1 MEPSSACT
9 REANLHYT
17 RPTIVAGFVHN
28 SRKVS
33 RRLKKKKSTLDLPVI
48 GWKER
53 VDLPDLGIKDVH
65 VKIDTGATTSAIH
78 GEVEKVYFRNGIQMV
93 RFVVRYGTIQAP
105 RSKSVEAELLEYRRV
120 KSSNGHNSRRPVVL
134 THASIG
140 GLVWAIE
147 LTLANRETMGMPML
161 LGRQSLKNRF
171 LVDPGKTY
179 LLSERPGKKKVIK
192 KKKKGVRKKTTK
204 KRTSDSL

>member
-1 MEPSSACT
+1 MCT
-9 REANLHYT
+9 VETCFRYT
-17 RPTIVAGFVHN
+17 FITEFVEDFRY
-28 SRKVS
+28 SRKV
-33 RRLKKKKSTLDLPVI
+33 RRQLKKKKSRLDLPVI

-78 GEVEKVYFRNGIQMV
+78 GEVEKVFFENGLQMV
-93 RFVVRYGTIQAP
+93 RFVVRYGTLQMP
-105 RSKSVEAELLEYRRV
+105 RSKTVDAELLEYRRI
-120 KSSNGHNSRRPVVL
+120 KSSNGHYSRRPVVL

-179 LLSERPGKKKVIK
+179 LLSERPGKKKLIK
-192 KKKKGVRKKTTK
+192 KTKKKVVRKKSSKNRTT
-204 KRTSDSL
+204 

>member
-1 MEPSSACT
+1 M
-9 REANLHYT
+9 
-17 RPTIVAGFVHN
+17 
-28 SRKVS
+28 
-33 RRLKKKKSTLDLPVI
+33 KKKKSRLDLPVI

-53 VDLPDLGIKDVH
+53 VDLPDLAIKDVH

-78 GEVEKVYFRNGIQMV
+78 GEVEKVYIRNGIQSV
-93 RFVVRYGTIQAP
+93 RFVVRYGTTQSP
-105 RSKSVEAELLEYRRV
+105 RSKTVDAELLEYRRV
-120 KSSNGHNSRRPVVL
+120 KSSNGHYSRRPVVL

-161 LGRQSLKNRF
+161 LGRESLKNRF

-179 LLSERPGKKKVIK
+179 LLSERPRKKKVIK
-192 KKKKGVRKKTTK
+192 KTDIEEKVIKKMDIEEKVIVDQVIDIEERMIKKMDIEK
-204 KRTSDSL
+204 KVMAENITIIY

>member
-1 MEPSSACT
+1 MDFLVKKPS
-9 REANLHYT
+9 H
-17 RPTIVAGFVHN
+17 I
-28 SRKVS
+28 
-33 RRLKKKKSTLDLPVI
+33 DLPII
-48 GWKER
+48 GWKEQ

-78 GEVEKVYFRNGIQMV
+78 AEVENVFFEKGIQLV
-93 RFVVRYGTIQAP
+93 RFTVKYGTPQAP
-105 RSKSVEAELLEYRRV
+105 KEKSVEAELIEYRRV
-120 KSSNGHNSRRPVVL
+120 KSSNGHYSRRPVVL

-171 LVDPGKTY
+171 LVDPAKTY
-179 LLSERPGKKKVIK
+179 LLSERPGRKKTVKIK
-192 KKKKGVRKKTTK
+192 KKKKKTRKKSSRK
-204 KRTSDSL
+204 LNSDS

>member
-1 MEPSSACT
+1 M
-9 REANLHYT
+9 
-17 RPTIVAGFVHN
+17 
-28 SRKVS
+28 
-33 RRLKKKKSTLDLPVI
+33 
-48 GWKER
+48 
-53 VDLPDLGIKDVH
+53 GIKDVH

-78 GEVEKVYFRNGIQMV
+78 GEVEKVFFENGLQMV
-93 RFVVRYGTIQAP
+93 RFVVRYGTLQMP
-105 RSKSVEAELLEYRRV
+105 RSKTVDAELLEYRRV
-120 KSSNGHNSRRPVVL
+120 KSSNGHYSRRPVVL

-179 LLSERPGKKKVIK
+179 LLSERPGKKKLIK
-192 KKKKGVRKKTTK
+192 KTKKKVVRKKSSKNRTT
-204 KRTSDSL
+204 